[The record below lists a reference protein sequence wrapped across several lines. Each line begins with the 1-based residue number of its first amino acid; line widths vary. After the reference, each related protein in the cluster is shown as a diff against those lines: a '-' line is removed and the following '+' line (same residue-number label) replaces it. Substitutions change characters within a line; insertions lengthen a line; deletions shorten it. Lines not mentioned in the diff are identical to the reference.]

1 VLGKRWKKSEGGVD
15 WGNLASLTRP
25 RGALLV
31 PLLPLLALWM
41 AHWDRALR
49 FENWDSVLVLILSWF
64 SLHCGTM
71 WLNAVLDQDQGAV
84 LFGSP
89 CEVPANTR
97 IFGYGALVLAI
108 ILSFLLG
115 FVPGLL
121 TILCSLLAVLYSHPR
136 TRWKGHGLAGPLVN
150 LLGYGF
156 CSPLIG
162 WWVADVSLTVR
173 AAIII
178 SLVPWFVLGC
188 YLLAQSFQEEEDRAR
203 GYATLVVTH
212 GEKRVVQLASWCF
225 HLVFIQL
232 LLLAI
237 AGWLPRVVVVVVLP
251 YILLARVL
259 SDWQREPNGR
269 ALLQA
274 EQAMSR
280 LTVSAIVLLLALL
293 VHQAQ
298 ALHSRGPSAGLGTA
312 FGYPADRLEVRARAI
327 HRMESYARSM
337 SSTPPS

>member
-237 AGWLPRVVVVVVLP
+237 AGWLPRVVV
-251 YILLARVL
+251 
-259 SDWQREPNGR
+259 
-269 ALLQA
+269 
-274 EQAMSR
+274 SR